1 MKATNIVRDVQ
12 VLLLGLLLL
21 FNKCTL
27 CESFQPG
34 ISRQSGI
41 VTFLKMSN
49 SLEDEIP
56 VLQRIDLS
64 TQFGRWKLLQET
76 LEEEADPRDIN
87 ELLYAVLKSFV
98 ENPRPLKLMNGKSNP
113 AARLTDEQKSMLVED
128 LFILE
133 NGVGTIPILP
143 ESGEFTEENQRILDL
158 LDKLQ
163 PDPIENEDDFRS
175 AWDIL
180 VEMYGRE
187 STKHAQQ
194 SGDVTFKYTSS
205 IVRLLLHFDF
215 LTDGV
220 GKC

>member
-1 MKATNIVRDVQ
+1 MKATNVVHNVQ
-12 VLLLGLLLL
+12 VLLGLLLL
-21 FNKCTL
+21 FNIGTI
-27 CESFQPG
+27 CESFQLG
-34 ISRQSGI
+34 IFRAKGI
-41 VTFLKMSN
+41 GTCFKMSN

-98 ENPRPLKLMNGKSNP
+98 ENPRPFKLANGKSNP

-143 ESGEFTEENQRILDL
+143 ESGEFKEENQRILDL

-187 STKHAQQ
+187 STKHAQK

-205 IVRLLLHFDF
+205 IVRLLLHFEF